1 MRRLVLVLVVTAL
14 AVAFPAPTAFAQ
26 TVGAQDDRVTDQLYV
41 RHDGGTDE
49 AIESCNDDDPAN
61 PMGAHVQNNEPF
73 SVVSPTNPNLVIAG
87 WNDYCS
93 DWMGLGFST
102 DGGTTWTDSLVPG
115 YPADTSEEGMA
126 SPVFG
131 RANAASDPV
140 DCASTAAN
148 PYSSSVS
155 QSYDPSSWRNGE
167 R

>member
-1 MRRLVLVLVVTAL
+1 NL
-14 AVAFPAPTAFAQ
+14 
-26 TVGAQDDRVTDQLYV
+26 
-41 RHDGGTDE
+41 
-49 AIESCNDDDPAN
+49 
-61 PMGAHVQNNEPF
+61 MGAHVQNNEPF
-73 SVVSPTNPNLVIAG
+73 SVVSPTNPDLVIAG

-140 DCASTAAN
+140 GAFDRTGEHFYFGSISYNQFARPGTTSCTSSTTVPPPSRSTTSTRRWWGRDPRRRTSSASSTT
-148 PYSSSVS
+148 
-155 QSYDPSSWRNGE
+155 R